1 MIEVKVGLKEVE
13 VDQAFEVPGAR
24 VVAEL
29 VTAAVDTEGATDG
42 FEEAITPTT
51 GFGVVAAAVGIVVEE
66 AVVTAALTGVAEEA
80 TGATDAE
87 EATEATGALE
97 TDGNTGAKEAAGA
110 TDATVEL
117 PVVVGTALDTT
128 RTPATVGKVM
138 FGAVAFRYA
147 ACLLKPSQNSE
158 LFKEFELSKS

>member
-1 MIEVKVGLKEVE
+1 MVEVKVGFKEVE

-24 VVAEL
+24 VVAEI
-29 VTAAVDTEGATDG
+29 VTAAVDTVGATDG

-51 GFGVVAAAVGIVVEE
+51 GFGVVAATVGIVVL
-66 AVVTAALTGVAEEA
+66 ATVALTGAA
-80 TGATDAE
+80 DTE

-97 TDGNTGAKEAAGA
+97 TDGKTGAKEAAGV

-117 PVVVGTALDTT
+117 TVVVGTALDTA
-128 RTPATVGKVM
+128 RTAATVGKVM
-138 FGAVAFRYA
+138 FGAFAFRYA

>member
-1 MIEVKVGLKEVE
+1 MVEVKVGFKEVE

-29 VTAAVDTEGATDG
+29 VTAAVDTVGATDG

-51 GFGVVAAAVGIVVEE
+51 GFGVVAATVGIVVEE
-66 AVVTAALTGVAEEA
+66 ILATVALTGVAEEA
-80 TGATDAE
+80 TG
-87 EATEATGALE
+87 ATGALE
-97 TDGNTGAKEAAGA
+97 TDGNTGAKEAAGV

-117 PVVVGTALDTT
+117 TVVVGTALDTA
-128 RTPATVGKVM
+128 RTAATVGKVM
-138 FGAVAFRYA
+138 FGAFAFRYA